1 MAMSSLPKA
10 KTLIYNPVIRYRYL
24 QWLVTRAL
32 HGRPPF
38 VCLPQGRRVLPASRF
53 NDFHAI
59 ATQHPEA
66 PEFCLVDALL
76 ALTGQGA
83 FFDVGANVGVMSVVA
98 SSTGRASPILAF
110 EPSHRYCSAWHTN
123 MALNGVENA
132 TLIQAAVGDR
142 CDRIN
147 FRVDP
152 AMPLHGK
159 IDAGLIYP
167 TKHIQQVQMF
177 TLDAIYEISAINSIA
192 LLKID
197 VEGAEPLVIRGAK
210 NLLKA
215 RLIKSI
221 LFEFIVEFIED
232 LDEDPH
238 DFVRTLTEAGFAL
251 HAIASD
257 GAIGRQLD
265 PAAVV
270 DERRV
275 APEAPPRPFHEINLV
290 AIRH

>member
-1 MAMSSLPKA
+1 MARAPLRVLFCCTGVGILNRGIEPFFGQTLRQYGNEFSA
-10 KTLIYNPVIRYRYL
+10 KRQDADLQPVIRHRYL
-24 QWLVTRAL
+24 RWLVTRTL

-38 VCLPQGRRVLPASRF
+38 VRLPQGRRVLPASRF

-66 PEFCLVDALL
+66 PEFCVVDALL
-76 ALTGQGA
+76 ALTGEGA
-83 FFDVGANVGVMSVVA
+83 FFDVGANVGIMSVVA
-98 SSTGRASPILAF
+98 SSTGRASRILAF

-142 CDRIN
+142 CDRIA

-159 IDAGLIYP
+159 IDMGVIYP
-167 TKHIQQVQMF
+167 TKQVQQVQMF
-177 TLDAIYEISAINSIA
+177 TLDAICEITAIDRIA

-210 NLLKA
+210 DLLKSK
-215 RLIKSI
+215 RS
-221 LFEFIVEFIED
+221 
-232 LDEDPH
+232 
-238 DFVRTLTEAGFAL
+238 
-251 HAIASD
+251 
-257 GAIGRQLD
+257 
-265 PAAVV
+265 
-270 DERRV
+270 
-275 APEAPPRPFHEINLV
+275 NLYCLNS
-290 AIRH
+290 

>member
-1 MAMSSLPKA
+1 MNSLQNA
-10 KTLIYNPVIRYRYL
+10 KTLICNPVIRHRYL
-24 QWLVTRAL
+24 RWLVTRTL

-38 VCLPQGRRVLPASRF
+38 VRLPQGRRVLPASRF

-66 PEFCLVDALL
+66 PEFCVVDALL
-76 ALTGQGA
+76 ALTGEGA

-98 SSTGRASPILAF
+98 SSTGRASRILAF
-110 EPSHRYCSAWHTN
+110 EPCHRYCSAWHTN

-142 CDRIN
+142 CDRIA

-159 IDAGLIYP
+159 IDMGVIYP
-167 TKHIQQVQMF
+167 TKQVQQVQMF
-177 TLDAIYEISAINSIA
+177 TLDAICEISAIDRIS

-197 VEGAEPLVIRGAK
+197 VEGAELLVIRGAK
-210 NLLKA
+210 DLLRSK
-215 RLIKSI
+215 RIKSI

-238 DFVRTLTEAGFAL
+238 DLVRTLIEAGFAL

-275 APEAPPRPFHEINLV
+275 APEAPPRPFHEINLA

>member
-1 MAMSSLPKA
+1 MSALQNA
-10 KTLIYNPVIRYRYL
+10 KTLICNPVIRYRYL
-24 QWLVTRAL
+24 RWLVTRTL

-38 VCLPQGRRVLPASRF
+38 VSLPHGRRVLPASRF

-66 PEFCLVDALL
+66 SEFCLVDALL

-83 FFDVGANVGVMSVVA
+83 FFDVGANVGAMSVVA
-98 SSTGRASPILAF
+98 SSTGRASRIFAF

-142 CDRIN
+142 CDRID

-152 AMPLHGK
+152 AMPLHGR
-159 IDAGLIYP
+159 IDVGVIYP
-167 TKHIQQVQMF
+167 TKQTQRVQMI
-177 TLDAIYEISAINSIA
+177 TLDAICEIGAIDSIS
-192 LLKID
+192 LLKVD
-197 VEGAEPLVIRGAK
+197 VEGAEPLVIRGARE
-210 NLLKA
+210 LLRN

-238 DFVRTLTEAGFAL
+238 DLVRALTEAGFAL

-265 PAAVV
+265 PSAVV

>member
-1 MAMSSLPKA
+1 MSSLQNV
-10 KTLIYNPVIRYRYL
+10 KTLICNPVVRDQYL
-24 QWLVTRAL
+24 RWLVTRTL

-38 VCLPQGRRVLPASRF
+38 VHLPQGKRILPASRF

-66 PEFCLVDALL
+66 PEFRVVDALL
-76 ALTGQGA
+76 ALSGESV
-83 FFDVGANVGVMSVVA
+83 FVDVGANVGGMCVVA
-98 SSTGRASPILAF
+98 SSTGRVSRIVAF

-123 MALNGVENA
+123 MVLNGVENA
-132 TLIQAAVGDR
+132 TLIQAAVGDK
-142 CDRIN
+142 CTTID

-159 IDAGLIYP
+159 IDIGVIYP
-167 TKHIQQVQMF
+167 TEKVQRVQML
-177 TLDAIYEISAINSIA
+177 TLDSIHHTFGINNIS

-197 VEGAEPLVIRGAK
+197 VEGVEPLVIKGARD
-210 NLLKA
+210 LLKA
-215 RLIKSI
+215 GRIKSI

-232 LDEDPH
+232 LDEDPYE
-238 DFVRTLTEAGFAL
+238 FVRTLTEAGFAL
-251 HAIASD
+251 HAITSD
-257 GAIGRQLD
+257 GAIRRQLD
-265 PAAVV
+265 PATVV

-275 APEAPPRPFHEINLV
+275 TPEAPPRSFHELNLA